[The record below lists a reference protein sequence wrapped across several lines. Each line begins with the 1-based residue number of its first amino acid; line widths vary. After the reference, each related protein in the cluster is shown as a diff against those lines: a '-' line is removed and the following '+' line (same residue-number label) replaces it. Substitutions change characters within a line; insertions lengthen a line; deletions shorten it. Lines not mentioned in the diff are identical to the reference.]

1 MGTPIKRSIGTI
13 QQHQHCTFPSTKS
26 TMKIA
31 ILSLV
36 LVAAVSIDGGV
47 LKGNGMDNIYSII
60 ETVDNMSKG
69 ATDLNTMEAR
79 LEGLSG
85 KKDTID
91 SAFAAL
97 KNNLDKTKLGTNSAD
112 NTHVN
117 KKLVNPDDE
126 NEGWTDVTN

>member
-1 MGTPIKRSIGTI
+1 MGHRSNDQSCTKHRTI
-13 QQHQHCTFPSTKS
+13 PSTTS

-36 LVAAVSIDGGV
+36 LFAAVSINGGV
-47 LKGNGMDNIYSII
+47 LKGNGMQNIHSII
-60 ETVDNMSKG
+60 ETIDNMSKG

-79 LEGLSG
+79 LQGLSG

-97 KNNLDKTKLGTNSAD
+97 KDNLDKTKLGTNSE
-112 NTHVN
+112 NNEHVN
-117 KKLVNPDDE
+117 KKLINPANE
-126 NEGWTDVTN
+126 KEGWEDVPT

>member
-1 MGTPIKRSIGTI
+1 
-13 QQHQHCTFPSTKS
+13 
-26 TMKIA
+26 MKIA
-31 ILSLV
+31 IVSLV
-36 LVAAVSIDGGV
+36 LVAAVSVNGAV
-47 LKGNGMDNIYSII
+47 LSGNGMSDIESII
-60 ETVDNMSKG
+60 GTIDNMSKG

-112 NTHVN
+112 NKHDN
-117 KKLVNPDDE
+117 LKW
-126 NEGWTDVTN
+126 NEAGKEWVAA

>member
-1 MGTPIKRSIGTI
+1 MGHRSNDQSCTKHRTI
-13 QQHQHCTFPSTKS
+13 PSTTS

-36 LVAAVSIDGGV
+36 LVAAVSIDGAV
-47 LKGNGMDNIYSII
+47 LKGNGMTNIHEII
-60 ETVDNMSKG
+60 ETIDNMSKG

-79 LEGLSG
+79 LQGLSG

-97 KNNLDKTKLGTNSAD
+97 KDNLDKTKLGTNSE
-112 NTHVN
+112 NNEHVN
-117 KKLVNPDDE
+117 KKMINPANE
-126 NEGWTDVTN
+126 KEGWEDVPT

>member
-1 MGTPIKRSIGTI
+1 MGHRSNDQSCTKHRTI
-13 QQHQHCTFPSTKS
+13 PSTTS

-36 LVAAVSIDGGV
+36 FVAAVSIDGGV

-60 ETVDNMSKG
+60 ET
-69 ATDLNTMEAR
+69 
-79 LEGLSG
+79 
-85 KKDTID
+85 ID

-112 NTHVN
+112 NKHDN
-117 KKLVNPDDE
+117 LKWNDE
-126 NEGWTDVTN
+126 DKEWVAAYLIKVINRAS

>member
-13 QQHQHCTFPSTKS
+13 QQHQHCTFPPRKS
-26 TMKIA
+26 PFFL
-31 ILSLV
+31 LSL
-36 LVAAVSIDGGV
+36 LLPFQLTEGF
-47 LKGNGMDNIYSII
+47 LKAMEWTTFIQS
-60 ETVDNMSKG
+60 SKPLI
-69 ATDLNTMEAR
+69 TCPKELLLNTMEAR

-112 NTHVN
+112 NKHDN
-117 KKLVNPDDE
+117 LKWNDE
-126 NEGWTDVTN
+126 DKEWVAA

>member
-31 ILSLV
+31 IVSLV
-36 LVAAVSIDGGV
+36 LVAAVSVNGAV
-47 LKGNGMDNIYSII
+47 LSGNGMSAIESIFGTI
-60 ETVDNMSKG
+60 DNMSKG

-85 KKDTID
+85 KKETVEK
-91 SAFAAL
+91 AFAAL
-97 KNNLDKTKLGTNSAD
+97 KDNLDKTKLGTNSAD
-112 NTHVN
+112 NSHDNLKWNT
-117 KKLVNPDDE
+117 DT
-126 NEGWTDVTN
+126 NEWVPA

>member
-1 MGTPIKRSIGTI
+1 MGHRSNDQSCTKHRTI
-13 QQHQHCTFPSTKS
+13 PSTTS

-31 ILSLV
+31 MLSLV

-60 ETVDNMSKG
+60 ETIDNMSKG

-97 KNNLDKTKLGTNSAD
+97 ENNS
-112 NTHVN
+112 HVN

>member
-1 MGTPIKRSIGTI
+1 MG
-13 QQHQHCTFPSTKS
+13 

-31 ILSLV
+31 IVSLV
-36 LVAAVSIDGGV
+36 LVAAVSVNGAV
-47 LKGNGMDNIYSII
+47 LSGNGMSDIESII
-60 ETVDNMSKG
+60 GTIDNMSKG

-79 LEGLSG
+79 LEVLST

-97 KNNLDKTKLGTNSAD
+97 KDNLDKTKLGTNSED

>member
-1 MGTPIKRSIGTI
+1 
-13 QQHQHCTFPSTKS
+13 
-26 TMKIA
+26 MKIA

-36 LVAAVSIDGGV
+36 LVAAVSIDGAV
-47 LKGNGMDNIYSII
+47 LKGNGMTNIHEII
-60 ETVDNMSKG
+60 ETIDNMSKG

-112 NTHVN
+112 NSHDN
-117 KKLVNPDDE
+117 LKWNGDE
-126 NEGWTDVTN
+126 NKWVPA

>member
-1 MGTPIKRSIGTI
+1 
-13 QQHQHCTFPSTKS
+13 
-26 TMKIA
+26 MKIA

-47 LKGNGMDNIYSII
+47 LKGNGMEDIHSII
-60 ETVDNMSKG
+60 ETIDNMSKG

-79 LEGLSG
+79 LQGLSG

-97 KNNLDKTKLGTNSAD
+97 KDNLDKTKLGTNSED
-112 NTHVN
+112 NSHDN
-117 KKLVNPDDE
+117 LKWS
-126 NEGWTDVTN
+126 EGDKAWVPA

>member
-13 QQHQHCTFPSTKS
+13 QQHQHCTFPSTTS

-60 ETVDNMSKG
+60 ETIDNMSKG

-79 LEGLSG
+79 LEGLSE
-85 KKDTID
+85 KRTQLT
-91 SAFAAL
+91 AL
-97 KNNLDKTKLGTNSAD
+97 LPLLKIIWIRLSWE
-112 NTHVN
+112 
-117 KKLVNPDDE
+117 PIPQ
-126 NEGWTDVTN
+126 

>member
-1 MGTPIKRSIGTI
+1 
-13 QQHQHCTFPSTKS
+13 
-26 TMKIA
+26 
-31 ILSLV
+31 
-36 LVAAVSIDGGV
+36 
-47 LKGNGMDNIYSII
+47 
-60 ETVDNMSKG
+60 MSKG

-85 KKDTID
+85 KKETVEK
-91 SAFAAL
+91 AFAAL
-97 KNNLDKTKLGTNSAD
+97 KDNLDKTKLGTNSED

>member
-13 QQHQHCTFPSTKS
+13 QQHQHCTIPSTTS

-47 LKGNGMDNIYSII
+47 LKGNGMANIHEII
-60 ETVDNMSKG
+60 GTIDNMSKG

-85 KKDTID
+85 KKETID
-91 SAFAAL
+91 NAFAAL
-97 KNNLDKTKLGTNSAD
+97 KDNLDKNNLGTNSAG
-112 NTHVN
+112 NLHTN
-117 KKLVNPDDE
+117 KQLVG
-126 NEGWTDVTN
+126 NEWQDVPQ